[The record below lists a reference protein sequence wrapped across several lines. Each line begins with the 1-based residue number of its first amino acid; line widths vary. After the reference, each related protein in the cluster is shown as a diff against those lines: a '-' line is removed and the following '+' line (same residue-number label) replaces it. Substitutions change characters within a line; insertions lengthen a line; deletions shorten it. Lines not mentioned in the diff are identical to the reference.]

1 MTPRVLAVAVL
12 FVLAGALLF
21 IVLAGCGVALPAF
34 EPAASVPP
42 VTVQPAN
49 PAPVEPPVGVPVGVP
64 VAMAIPKL
72 GVTDEVIPVGLAQD
86 NAMEV
91 PPVDK
96 VGWYRL
102 APKPG
107 ERGPGV
113 LAGHVNYSGVQGAFS
128 RLAELKTGDQVTVTD
143 NVGVKRIFAVYDVR
157 TVLKSD
163 YMTRTV
169 PLVFGA
175 RTTSDL
181 VLVTC
186 GGRLDGHEYLSNVI
200 ASARLVPQP

>member
-12 FVLAGALLF
+12 LVLAGAVLF
-21 IVLAGCGVALPAF
+21 IVLAGCGMQTF
-34 EPAASVPP
+34 QPAAEVPP
-42 VTVQPAN
+42 VTVQPAD
-49 PAPVEPPVGVPVGVP
+49 PAPAEPPVGVP

-107 ERGPGV
+107 ERGPAV
-113 LAGHVNYSGVQGAFS
+113 LAGHINWSGTPGAFS
-128 RLAELKTGDQVTVTD
+128 RLSQLASGDKVTVTD
-143 NVGVKRIFAVYDVR
+143 NKGVTRTFQVFDVR
-157 TVLKSD
+157 TILKSD

-175 RTTSDL
+175 RATSDL
-181 VLVTC
+181 ELVTC
-186 GGRLDGHEYLSNVI
+186 GGDLSGHEYLSNVI
-200 ASARLVPQP
+200 ASAHLVA

>member
-12 FVLAGALLF
+12 LVLAGAVLF
-21 IVLAGCGVALPAF
+21 IVLAGCGMQTF
-34 EPAASVPP
+34 QPAAEVPP
-42 VTVQPAN
+42 VTVQPAD
-49 PAPVEPPVGVPVGVP
+49 PAPAEPQVGVP
-64 VAMAIPKL
+64 VAIAIPKL

-96 VGWYRL
+96 VGYYKY
-102 APKPG
+102 APLPG
-107 ERGPGV
+107 QRGPAV
-113 LAGHVNYSGVQGAFS
+113 MAGHVNWSGTPGAFS
-128 RLAELKTGDQVTVTD
+128 RLAELKVGDQVTVTD
-143 NVGVKRIFAVYDVR
+143 NTGVKRTFAVYDVR